1 MCCTQRERMIQSCI
15 VIIILMLFLTTIV
28 GKADAA
34 WTDMNEDHQI
44 WNFWGSSATDIIG
57 VGCKGII
64 LHYDGNSEGMWSEML
79 DTTHYA

>member
-1 MCCTQRERMIQSCI
+1 MCCTRGKEIIQSIMVGI
-15 VIIILMLFLTTIV
+15 VLMLFLTTIV

-44 WNFWGSSATDIIG
+44 WNVWGSSATDVIG

-64 LHYDGNSEGMWSEML
+64 LHYDGNQAGTWSEML
-79 DTTHYA
+79 DITHYA